1 MPFARLARLPRMRP
15 QLPLALVLVFLQRTP
30 ALRFLGG
37 GLEALVG
44 AVRSGQLLRAATAL
58 SSLGALHSL
67 AGATAFV
74 QTPSNPVGGTVG
86 TRLGVVFTYN
96 GTPSPPARWEV
107 SGTLPPGLAF
117 IPAAIGGTIRADT
130 PILTGVPTQ
139 AGTFSVFVQGFNA
152 DGLTNGLQQEI
163 RIVITG
169 GLAATAPTITTA
181 PQARTVTAGAGVTF
195 TVVATGSPAPSYRWT
210 KDGNAI
216 AGATSASLV
225 LANVQAG
232 DAGAYA
238 VIVSNSAGTVTGGP
252 VALTVNPA
260 GGGPVPVIRTHPASQ
275 RIAVGSTV
283 AFNVAATGATGFQWR
298 RNGSPI
304 PGASRPTLVIGG
316 ASAAEA
322 GDYTVL
328 ALGAGG
334 DAVSDPATLAVTAGG
349 DTGRLVNL
357 SILTNISAADPFFTL
372 GTVIGGAGTAGSK
385 PLLIRA
391 AGPALAQ
398 LGVNAPLGDPRLD
411 VFAGSLVTSANDDWG
426 GGAALAAAFQQV
438 GAFPYAAANSKDAA
452 SFNPS
457 TTAGAYTIQVSG
469 VGAAAGSVIAELYDA
484 TADGAATEATPRL
497 VNVSVL
503 KQIPAGGFLTAGFV
517 IGGGA
522 GAARTVLI
530 RAIGPTLGAAPFN
543 VGGAMADP
551 KLELFRGQSV
561 IAENDNW
568 GGDAQLTTVAGSVGA
583 FALGDAGSRDAV
595 LLVTL
600 PPGGYTAQVSGV
612 NGGGLALVEVYEVP

>member
-1 MPFARLARLPRMRP
+1 M
-15 QLPLALVLVFLQRTP
+15 
-30 ALRFLGG
+30 
-37 GLEALVG
+37 
-44 AVRSGQLLRAATAL
+44 
-58 SSLGALHSL
+58 
-67 AGATAFV
+67 
-74 QTPSNPVGGTVG
+74 
-86 TRLGVVFTYN
+86 
-96 GTPSPPARWEV
+96 
-107 SGTLPPGLAF
+107 
-117 IPAAIGGTIRADT
+117 
-130 PILTGVPTQ
+130 
-139 AGTFSVFVQGFNA
+139 QGFNA

-163 RIVITG
+163 RIVITD

-195 TVVATGSPAPSYRWT
+195 TVVATGSPEPSYRWT
-210 KDGNAI
+210 RDGNAI
-216 AGATSASLV
+216 AGATSASLA

-260 GGGPVPVIRTHPASQ
+260 GGGPVPVIRSHPASQ

-334 DAVSDPATLAVTAGG
+334 DAVSDPAALAVTAGG

-583 FALGDAGSRDAV
+583 FALGDPGSRDAV